1 MDADT
6 NRDSDTGIASGRR
19 FARRPGPVEAQHG
32 RFHVKTI
39 FVTGAE
45 GFVGSQLVPIFRQR
59 GFNVIAG
66 VRNRARKLTFEKR
79 YGKTLVCDV
88 SDAINVAR
96 AIASVRPDGVIHL
109 AATTQASDAIHEPLS
124 AYQST
129 VTAWAN
135 VLEAVRRSV
144 PRARVLLVS
153 TCDVYGNAGRDGDPI
168 RESTP
173 CAPINTYGSLRFA
186 AEDIAH
192 TFFKNYHLNI
202 SIARPFYHT
211 GPAQGPNFFY
221 GAVAQ
226 RIANWDPAA
235 HGTELCLPD
244 LGLKRDLSHVHD
256 VISAYE
262 RILLDGKPNEIYNVA
277 SGEAHTVREI
287 VQTMIRIA
295 GQPLKLT
302 EQPPDATG
310 SAETIA
316 CLRGD
321 ATKLRTELNWQPK
334 LSWEDAVRDLIRCY
348 QTNQVGAA
356 N

>member
-1 MDADT
+1 M
-6 NRDSDTGIASGRR
+6 
-19 FARRPGPVEAQHG
+19 
-32 RFHVKTI
+32 KTI

-59 GFNVIAG
+59 GFDVIAG
-66 VRNRARKLTFEKR
+66 VRNRARKLSLEKR

-153 TCDVYGNAGRDGDPI
+153 TCDVYGNAGRDGNPI
-168 RESTP
+168 RENTP
-173 CAPINTYGSLRFA
+173 CAPINTYGSLRYA

-211 GPAQGPNFFY
+211 GPSQTQNFFY

-226 RIANWDPAA
+226 RLASWDSSAQ
-235 HGTELCLPD
+235 GTELSLPD

-287 VQTMIRIA
+287 IQTMIRIA

-302 EQPPDATG
+302 EQPTDASG
-310 SAETIA
+310 NFETISS
-316 CLRGD
+316 LRGD
-321 ATKLRTELNWQPK
+321 STKLRTELNWQPK

-348 QTNQVGAA
+348 QTNKVGATY
-356 N
+356 